1 MTAQALS
8 PVQQCLQDA
17 ATDQRCEKLNDNLYR
32 IDGREVSLPC
42 LVNKA
47 SNQFAAFLVD
57 AKAAQAMIADTGLV
71 IHQVWPG
78 KALLQVVGV
87 RYIENPLGDYN
98 EAGIIFYVRQP
109 GSKSMPVIG
118 GLWDVIRGNAISYV
132 HYLPVNQDFTKH
144 AGRFIW
150 GYPKWNTD
158 VRLET
163 NEQHM
168 ITTVVDQGRHIF
180 TLRCDMG
187 GRLTLKDQK
196 QPSLAVRNG
205 MVYKTQGLANGTGAR
220 FRMGGYRIELGDHP
234 IADELRSLGLP
245 KKPLFS
251 GTVLDMYM
259 SFSAPVSRP
268 IGTPIA

>member
-1 MTAQALS
+1 MI
-8 PVQQCLQDA
+8 PVSELLQEP
-17 ATDQRCEKLNDNLYR
+17 ATDQLCHKVTDSLYQ
-32 IDGREVSLPC
+32 IDGKEISLPC

-57 AKAAQAMIADTGLV
+57 AKAAQAMIEDTGLLV
-71 IHQVWPG
+71 HEVLPG
-78 KALLQVVGV
+78 KALMQVVGV

-109 GSKSMPVIG
+109 GSKTLPFIG
-118 GLWDVIRGNAISYV
+118 GLLDVLRGNAISYV

-144 AGRFIW
+144 AGRYIW

-158 VRLET
+158 VSFAVSD
-163 NEQHM
+163 QHM
-168 ITTVVDQGRHIF
+168 VTSVTDQGKHIF
-180 TLRCDMG
+180 TLRCDRG
-187 GRLTLKDQK
+187 GKLTLKDQK
-196 QPSLAVRNG
+196 QPSLAVRAG
-205 MVYKTQGLANGTGAR
+205 TVYKTQGVANGTGAK

-234 IADELRSLGLP
+234 IADELRRLGLP

-251 GTVLDMYM
+251 GTVEDLYM

-268 IGTPIA
+268 VGTPIA